1 LRGLG
6 FLRAWVLRGLGSGGS
21 GVLRDLGS
29 CGSGFLRGLGAAQAG
44 FGGRKGLS
52 DQGVVCGSRAVWAV
66 LTAVAVHVDLVGS
79 EVPDRQ
85 GDWTA
90 STVGRSRASA
100 RRPARNRW
108 AGCVVVLSGV

>member
-1 LRGLG
+1 
-6 FLRAWVLRGLGSGGS
+6 LRGLGSCGLGS
-21 GVLRDLGS
+21 CEAWVLADLGS
-29 CGSGFLRGLGAAQAG
+29 CEAWVLADLGSCRGSGPRRPGS
-44 FGGRKGLS
+44 GRKGLS

>member
-1 LRGLG
+1 
-6 FLRAWVLRGLGSGGS
+6 LRGLGSCGLGS
-21 GVLRDLGS
+21 CEAWVLADLGS
-29 CGSGFLRGLGAAQAG
+29 CRGSGPRRPGS
-44 FGGRKGLS
+44 GRKGLS

>member
-1 LRGLG
+1 
-6 FLRAWVLRGLGSGGS
+6 LRGLGSCGLGS
-21 GVLRDLGS
+21 CEAWVLADLGS
-29 CGSGFLRGLGAAQAG
+29 CEAWVLADLGSCRGSGPRRPGS
-44 FGGRKGLS
+44 GRKGLS

-90 STVGRSRASA
+90 ST
-100 RRPARNRW
+100 W
-108 AGCVVVLSGV
+108 AGLRHRRGGRLVTGGLCGGAVRSLTA

>member
-1 LRGLG
+1 
-6 FLRAWVLRGLGSGGS
+6 LRAWVLRGL
-21 GVLRDLGS
+21 VLADLGS
-29 CGSGFLRGLGAAQAG
+29 CEAWVLADLGSCRGSGPRRPGS
-44 FGGRKGLS
+44 GRKGLS